1 MMVASARPE
10 AIVEALGTA
19 WTVFSLYPDPE
30 SQPAFRRAVELLQE
44 ASGDGVHL
52 DLDSSGFSFSGEPV
66 VIDREGAERFA
77 KRCYLHRVEGLAVVT
92 APSPRDVERLF
103 TGLAKDESSSSASGG
118 IEAELRRDGVVS
130 FSVAQRSMLRVVGT
144 EDAPD
149 RDSKVQH
156 VLDAGIDAAAFAEA
170 LIEEAGGESEAVVN
184 LFYDRYHET
193 LDHLTEAD
201 VFGREGVVQAFV
213 EAFFYLNEPA
223 QLGVF
228 RRFLDSDEQFDRAF
242 LDQFAGHELA
252 KLAPRLDSQGLAL
265 LLDYARVA
273 TDQADGRPDELL
285 GIFKNPEALHS
296 VREVAAAKVQERLGE
311 LTKAA
316 EDSAEFLAIVKEK
329 FPDPRRYFYDSL
341 EVFRG
346 LLAVEDR
353 EDRFRRLMRVWVGKV
368 SASVRSSDFRRAEL
382 WLRSVTAKPTY
393 PAHYE
398 SDVDYSLAQIANP
411 EILNHIVAAA
421 AEKGEREPE
430 KGSPED
436 SALRL
441 LQALGPKAVNAL
453 IDLLAEEEGRNR
465 RRLLIG
471 LLSKIAADDPA
482 PIVNRLSDDRW
493 YVVRN
498 LLTVLRETS
507 TATASEAV
515 LSAAD
520 HPDSRVR
527 LEALRVL
534 GTSDRGAL
542 ARLTKAMGDDD
553 EKIRHAAVGMM
564 GAAGSAESALA
575 LVAGLEDRRTRHS
588 DKLRIV
594 LALGGAEGAS
604 ARDALE
610 NLARKRFVIGAQAR
624 SLRES
629 AQTAL
634 RRRQSS

>member
-1 MMVASARPE
+1 MMTARARPE

-44 ASGDGVHL
+44 ASGDGAHL
-52 DLDSSGFSFSGEPV
+52 DLDSSGFSYAGEPV
-66 VIDREGAERFA
+66 ITDREGAERFA
-77 KRCYLHRVEGLAVVT
+77 KRCYLHRVEGLAVVA

-103 TGLAKDESSSSASGG
+103 AGLAKDDATTGASGG

-130 FSVAQRSMLRVVGT
+130 FSVAQRSLLRVVGI

-149 RDSKVQH
+149 RDRKVQQ
-156 VLDAGIDAAAFAEA
+156 VLDAGVDAAAFAEA
-170 LIEEAGGESEAVVN
+170 LIEESGGEPDAVVD
-184 LFYDRYHET
+184 LFYGRYHET
-193 LDHLTEAD
+193 LDHLTEGD
-201 VFGREGVVQAFV
+201 VFGREGVVQTFV
-213 EAFFYLNEPA
+213 EAFFYLDEPA
-223 QLGVF
+223 QLAAF
-228 RRFLDSDEQFDRAF
+228 RRFLDSDEVFDRAF

-285 GIFKNPEALHS
+285 GILKNPEALHS

-316 EDSAEFLAIVKEK
+316 EESAKFLAVVQDK

-353 EDRFRRLMRVWVGKV
+353 EDRFRRIMRVWVGKV
-368 SASVRSSDFRRAEL
+368 SASVRASDFRRAEL

-393 PAHYE
+393 PPDRQ
-398 SDVDYSLAQIANP
+398 SDVDYSMAQIANP

-421 AEKGEREPE
+421 ADKGEREAE
-430 KGSPED
+430 KGSPEE

-441 LQALGPKAVNAL
+441 LQALGPRAVNAL

-465 RRLLIG
+465 RRLLVG
-471 LLSKIAADDPA
+471 LLSRIAAEDPTL
-482 PIVNRLSDDRW
+482 IVNRLSDDRW

-515 LSAAD
+515 VTATD
-520 HPDSRVR
+520 HPDGRVR

-534 GTSDRGAL
+534 GTADSGAIT
-542 ARLTKAMGDDD
+542 RLTKAFADDD
-553 EKIRHAAVGMM
+553 EKVRHAAIGMM
-564 GAAGSAESALA
+564 GAAGTAEASRG
-575 LVAGLEDRRTRHS
+575 LVAALEDRRTRHS
-588 DKLRIV
+588 DKLRII
-594 LALGGAEGAS
+594 LALGGSDSS
-604 ARDALE
+604 AAIDALTG
-610 NLARKRFVIGAQAR
+610 LAKKRFALGGQTR
-624 SLRES
+624 SLRQA

-634 RRRQSS
+634 RRRQP

>member
-1 MMVASARPE
+1 MMTDSARPE

-44 ASGDGVHL
+44 ASGDGAHL
-52 DLDSSGFSFSGEPV
+52 DLDSSGFSFAGEPV
-66 VIDREGAERFA
+66 LTDREGADRFA
-77 KRCYLHRVEGLAVVT
+77 KRCYLHRVEGLAVVA
-92 APSPRDVERLF
+92 APTPRDVERLF
-103 TGLAKDESSSSASGG
+103 AGLAKDDSTTGASGG

-130 FSVAQRSMLRVVGT
+130 FSVSQRSLLRVVGT

-149 RDSKVQH
+149 RDSNVQH
-156 VLDAGIDAAAFAEA
+156 VLDAGVDAKAFAAA
-170 LIEEAGGESEAVVN
+170 LIEEAGGEADAVVD
-184 LFYDRYHET
+184 LFYGRYHET
-193 LDHLTEAD
+193 LDHLTEGD
-201 VFGREGVVQAFV
+201 VFGREGVVQTFV
-213 EAFFYLNEPA
+213 EAFFYLDEPA
-223 QLGVF
+223 QLGAF
-228 RRFLDSDEQFDRAF
+228 RRFLASDERFDRAF

-273 TDQADGRPDELL
+273 TDQADGRPDELI
-285 GIFKNPEALHS
+285 GILKNPEALHS

-316 EDSAEFLAIVKEK
+316 EDSAQFLAIVQDK

-353 EDRFRRLMRVWVGKV
+353 EDRFRRIMRVWVGKV
-368 SASVRSSDFRRAEL
+368 SGSVRSSDFRRAEL

-393 PAHYE
+393 SPDRQP
-398 SDVDYSLAQIANP
+398 DVDYSLAQIANP

-421 AEKGEREPE
+421 AERGEREPE
-430 KGSPED
+430 KGSPEE

-441 LQALGPKAVNAL
+441 LQALGPRAVNAL

-465 RRLLIG
+465 RRLLVG
-471 LLSKIAADDPA
+471 LLSRIAAEDPA

-507 TATASEAV
+507 TTTAAEAV
-515 LSAAD
+515 VTATN
-520 HPDSRVR
+520 HPDARVR

-534 GTSDRGAL
+534 GTSDRGAIT
-542 ARLTKAMGDDD
+542 RLSKAVTDDD
-553 EKIRHAAVGMM
+553 EKVRHAAIGMM
-564 GAAGSAESALA
+564 GAAGTAEAGSALVVA
-575 LVAGLEDRRTRHS
+575 LNDRRTRHN

-594 LALGGAEGAS
+594 LALGGSDSS
-604 ARDALE
+604 AAIEALTT
-610 NLARKRFVIGAQAR
+610 LAKKRFALGAQTR
-624 SLRES
+624 SLRDA

-634 RRRQSS
+634 RRRQAS

>member
-1 MMVASARPE
+1 MMTASARPE

-44 ASGDGVHL
+44 ASGDGAHL
-52 DLDSSGFSFSGEPV
+52 DLDSSGFSFAGEPV
-66 VIDREGAERFA
+66 VTDREGAERFA
-77 KRCYLHRVEGLAVVT
+77 KRCYLHRVEGLAVVA

-103 TGLAKDESSSSASGG
+103 AGLAKDDTTTGASGG

-130 FSVAQRSMLRVVGT
+130 FSVAQRSLLRVVGT

-149 RDSKVQH
+149 RDGKVQE
-156 VLDAGIDAAAFAEA
+156 VLDAGVDAAAFAEA
-170 LIEEAGGESEAVVN
+170 LMEESGGEAEAVVE
-184 LFYDRYHET
+184 LFYSRYHET
-193 LDHLTEAD
+193 LDHLTEGD
-201 VFGREGVVQAFV
+201 VFGREGVVQTFV
-213 EAFFYLNEPA
+213 EAFFYLHEPA
-223 QLGVF
+223 QLGAF

-285 GIFKNPEALHS
+285 GILKNPEALHS

-316 EDSAEFLAIVKEK
+316 EESAKFLAIVQEK

-353 EDRFRRLMRVWVGKV
+353 EDRFRRIMRVWVGKV
-368 SASVRSSDFRRAEL
+368 SASVRASDFRRAEL

-393 PAHYE
+393 SPDRQ

-411 EILNHIVAAA
+411 DILNHIVAAA
-421 AEKGEREPE
+421 AEKGEREAE
-430 KGSPED
+430 KGSPEE

-441 LQALGPKAVNAL
+441 LQALGPRAVNAL

-465 RRLLIG
+465 RRLLVG
-471 LLSKIAADDPA
+471 LLTRIAADDPA
-482 PIVNRLSDDRW
+482 AIVNRLSDDRW

-515 LSAAD
+515 ITATD
-520 HPDSRVR
+520 HPDGRVR

-534 GTSDRGAL
+534 GTTDSGAVKRL
-542 ARLTKAMGDDD
+542 AKAFADDD
-553 EKIRHAAVGMM
+553 EKVRHAAIGMM
-564 GAAGSAESALA
+564 GAAGSAEASGG
-575 LVAGLEDRRTRHS
+575 LVAALEDRRTRHS

-594 LALGGAEGAS
+594 LALGGSESSS
-604 ARDALE
+604 AIDALTG
-610 NLARKRFVIGAQAR
+610 LAKKRFVLGGQAR
-624 SLRES
+624 SLREA
-629 AQTAL
+629 AQAAL
-634 RRRQSS
+634 RRRQPS